1 MADSFW
7 LSEEAAPPPSR
18 RIEGRPD
25 AVVVG
30 GGVTGCACARV
41 LAEAGL
47 RVRVHE
53 AREVASGASGRNGGF
68 ALWGGAMPY
77 DIARRQLGPERA
89 RDLWLLTERYVD
101 RMESLAGDAFRRVG
115 SLRVAADPEERA
127 EIRAEYETLRADGFE
142 AEWLDELPRPIE
154 GRFHGGLRHPVDWS
168 FHP

>member
-25 AVVVG
+25 VVVIG
-30 GGVTGCACARV
+30 GGATGCACALP

-77 DIARRQLGPERA
+77 DVARRQLRPESARA
-89 RDLWLLTERYVD
+89 LWQLTERYVD
-101 RMESLAGDAFRRVG
+101 RMELLAGDAFRRVA
-115 SLRVAADPEERA
+115 SLRVAADPEERE
-127 EIRAEYETLRADGFE
+127 EIRAEYEALRADGFE
-142 AEWLDELPRPIE
+142 AEWLDELSAAARGPIPRRDAAP
-154 GRFHGGLRHPVDWS
+154 R
-168 FHP
+168 